1 MSTPNIHDSTIKYFL
16 SDRQN
21 AISLLKSMLPEKIVK
36 QLDFNK
42 IYYEKDSYLPK
53 SLQSY
58 YSDLVVSVPTKCGS
72 YVAKVFFLLEHKSTF
87 KKNTPL
93 QFLRYIL
100 EFWEQYQ
107 KNTVETRLPVII
119 PILIAHPEEGWK
131 PTKLSDLVN
140 LPSDDFKIFIPD
152 FNFLLYDAVNDDP
165 EDYDFDET
173 LKALFTLWRYSRSPE
188 FIQGVQKAFQLIK
201 KVDPE
206 ARLLDF
212 VQLLLRYLELT
223 RDEKEY
229 IDIKKIAET
238 EIDKGEVYMGTIAEM
253 FRREGDE
260 RTKSEYENKIKEYE
274 NQINV
279 LKNEWFG
286 HAMLK
291 NAQETLIDVAGD
303 FHGPLP
309 NSLQDKIKSI
319 DSIDSLRTITRKFY
333 KTQSMEEFSELVN
346 RALQ

>member
-1 MSTPNIHDSTIKYFL
+1 MSTTNIHDSTIKYFL
-16 SDRQN
+16 SDRLN
-21 AISLLKSMLPEKIVK
+21 AISLLKSMLPEEIVK
-36 QLDFNK
+36 QLNFNK

-53 SLQSY
+53 SLQGY
-58 YSDLVVSVPTKCGS
+58 YSDLVVSVPTKCGL

-107 KNTVETRLPVII
+107 KNTGETRLPVII

-131 PTKLSDLVN
+131 PTKVSDLVD
-140 LPSDDFKIFIPD
+140 LPSDDFTIFIPD

-173 LKALFTLWRYSRSPE
+173 LKALFTLWRYSGSPE
-188 FIQGVQKAFQLIK
+188 FMQGVQKAFQLIK
-201 KVDPE
+201 KVDPK

-212 VQLLLRYLELT
+212 VQMILHYLEVT

-238 EIDKGEVYMGTIAEM
+238 EIDEGEEYMGTIAEM
-253 FRREGDE
+253 FRREGRE
-260 RTKSEYENKIKEYE
+260 ETEQRFLQEKPIWEKQVKVENSQEMLVKSLKMRFDLVKPNIKEQIRSIQDVDTLNDLFEMSFKCSSIEAFTDLLEKVTE
-274 NQINV
+274 N
-279 LKNEWFG
+279 
-286 HAMLK
+286 
-291 NAQETLIDVAGD
+291 
-303 FHGPLP
+303 
-309 NSLQDKIKSI
+309 
-319 DSIDSLRTITRKFY
+319 
-333 KTQSMEEFSELVN
+333 
-346 RALQ
+346 

>member
-16 SDRQN
+16 SDRLN
-21 AISLLKSMLPEKIVK
+21 AISLIKSMLPAKIVK

-42 IYYEKDSYLPK
+42 IYYKKDSYLPK

-100 EFWEQYQ
+100 EFWKQYQ
-107 KNTVETRLPVII
+107 KNTGETRLPVII

-131 PTKLSDLVN
+131 PTKVSDLVD

-173 LKALFTLWRYSRSPE
+173 LKALFTIWRYSGSPE
-188 FIQGVQKAFQLIK
+188 FMKGVKRALQLIK
-201 KVDPE
+201 KVDPK

-212 VQLLLRYLELT
+212 LQLILHYLELT

-229 IDIKKIAET
+229 IDIKQIAET
-238 EIDKGEVYMGTIAEM
+238 EIDEGEIYMGTIAEM
-253 FRREGDE
+253 FRREGRE
-260 RTKSEYENKIKEYE
+260 EIRAEYENT
-274 NQINV
+274 INV

-319 DSIDSLRTITRKFY
+319 DSIDSLRTLTRKFY
-333 KTQSMEEFSELVN
+333 KTQSLEEFSELVN
-346 RALQ
+346 RAAQ

>member
-16 SDRQN
+16 SDRLN
-21 AISLLKSMLPEKIVK
+21 AISLIKSMLPEKIVK
-36 QLDFNK
+36 QLDFSK

-107 KNTVETRLPVII
+107 KNTGETKLPVII

-131 PTKLSDLVN
+131 PTKVSDLVD

-173 LKALFTLWRYSRSPE
+173 LKALFTLWRYSGSPE
-188 FIQGVQKAFQLIK
+188 FMQAVKRAFQLIK
-201 KVDPE
+201 KVNPE

-212 VQLLLRYLELT
+212 VQMILHYLELT

-238 EIDKGEVYMGTIAEM
+238 EIDEGEEYMGTIAEM

-260 RTKSEYENKIKEYE
+260 RTEQRFLQEKPIWEKQSE
-274 NQINV
+274 
-279 LKNEWFG
+279 LK
-286 HAMLK
+286 AT
-291 NAQETLIDVAGD
+291 QETLIDVAGD

-309 NSLQDKIKSI
+309 NSLQVTIKSI
-319 DSIDSLRTITRKFY
+319 ESIDSLRTLTRKFY
-333 KTQSMEEFSELVN
+333 KTQSLEEFTELVN
-346 RALQ
+346 RAAQ